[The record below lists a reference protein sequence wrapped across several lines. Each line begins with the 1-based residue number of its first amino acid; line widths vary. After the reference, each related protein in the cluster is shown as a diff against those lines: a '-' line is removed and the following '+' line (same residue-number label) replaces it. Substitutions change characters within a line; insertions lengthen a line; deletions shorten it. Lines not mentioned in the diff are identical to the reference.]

1 MDCGC
6 DAPYIGPSLETTCGG
21 GAIFLFMTLLD
32 SFIRNKCDISEIC
45 GRVKPISAPEPEYD
59 FVVIG
64 GGSAGAAVAGRLSEV
79 PEWKV
84 LLLEAGG
91 DEPPGAQI
99 PSMVI
104 SYHGNPDMDWKYKT
118 DPEPY
123 ACKGFPEQRCDW
135 PRGKVLGGCSVI
147 HGMMYMRGTPR
158 DYDKWAEAGNTGWG
172 YNDVLPYFLKSEN
185 NTEYGSLVDP
195 KYHNRGGPMTV
206 NRFPD
211 TPPLAYDILK
221 AAQELR
227 YPVSDDL
234 NGAQYSGF
242 AVAQSNTR
250 DGVRESSASA
260 FLRPVRDRLNLHIM
274 LNSTATKILI
284 DPNSQPKRVR
294 GVEFMYQ
301 KRKFSVKVKREV
313 VVSGGAVNS
322 PQLLLLSGVG
332 PKAELQKVGVPV
344 VHDLPG
350 VGRNLHNHVTFY
362 LDFLL
367 KTEKAYND
375 LDWSSAM
382 QYLLYKKGPLSS
394 TGMSQLT
401 ARVSTKY
408 ADPSGQDPD
417 LQIFFAGYLAKC
429 SKTGEAMSLEDP
441 QNPNKPKH
449 LTISPVT
456 LHPKSRGAISLKSNN
471 PLDPPSIKVNY
482 LKESQDIA
490 TLIEG
495 VRIIQRLANT
505 TVLKKKYGVE
515 MVKDE
520 YGNCGQLHR
529 FDSDAFWDCA
539 IRLYTGAE
547 NHQAGS
553 CKMGP
558 SSDPM
563 AVVDS
568 KLQVYGI
575 SGLRVMDA
583 SVMPSLVSGNTHATC
598 VMIAERGVQ
607 FIKDKYAPS
616 LPSRFGEFGSN
627 PVGGQAKRNYTTVK
641 DPHSPFPSIGFSGNK
656 RPGGGFRGPPF
667 NGGPPGAS
675 GPSNGQ
681 YNPYQ
686 HYQHPWHQRGNLN
699 GPPSNGS
706 RQYKQMNNNNQWGY
720 QR

>member
-1 MDCGC
+1 
-6 DAPYIGPSLETTCGG
+6 
-21 GAIFLFMTLLD
+21 
-32 SFIRNKCDISEIC
+32 
-45 GRVKPISAPEPEYD
+45 
-59 FVVIG
+59 
-64 GGSAGAAVAGRLSEV
+64 
-79 PEWKV
+79 
-84 LLLEAGG
+84 
-91 DEPPGAQI
+91 
-99 PSMVI
+99 
-104 SYHGNPDMDWKYKT
+104 
-118 DPEPY
+118 
-123 ACKGFPEQRCDW
+123 
-135 PRGKVLGGCSVI
+135 
-147 HGMMYMRGTPR
+147 
-158 DYDKWAEAGNTGWG
+158 
-172 YNDVLPYFLKSEN
+172 
-185 NTEYGSLVDP
+185 
-195 KYHNRGGPMTV
+195 
-206 NRFPD
+206 
-211 TPPLAYDILK
+211 
-221 AAQELR
+221 
-227 YPVSDDL
+227 
-234 NGAQYSGF
+234 
-242 AVAQSNTR
+242 
-250 DGVRESSASA
+250 
-260 FLRPVRDRLNLHIM
+260 
-274 LNSTATKILI
+274 
-284 DPNSQPKRVR
+284 
-294 GVEFMYQ
+294 
-301 KRKFSVKVKREV
+301 
-313 VVSGGAVNS
+313 
-322 PQLLLLSGVG
+322 
-332 PKAELQKVGVPV
+332 
-344 VHDLPG
+344 
-350 VGRNLHNHVTFY
+350 
-362 LDFLL
+362 
-367 KTEKAYND
+367 
-375 LDWSSAM
+375 M

-641 DPHSPFPSIGFSGNK
+641 DPHSPFPSIGFGGNK

-667 NGGPPGAS
+667 NGGPPGGS
-675 GPSNGQ
+675 GLSNGQ